1 MAEVGSQELRAEL
14 SSSMTMNRILLLAIC
29 LGLAGSPA
37 ALAQRGSDA
46 ANPVIEEFKKYIRS
60 PETAVRRDQVE
71 RLARVN
77 TAEAVM
83 LLLTKGLTDDDYS
96 VREKAQWALSWMTGE
111 AREFVIAGL
120 GSSKPAIREGVCM
133 AIGAMKIWQ
142 SKPPMAQLGTMLQED
157 RSEIVRAAAAEC
169 MGLMGNTRGTPF
181 LIQGLNDRAE
191 RVVIASA
198 DGLGLL
204 RQAAGAGPLVQL
216 LDHRS
221 WRAQVAALSAMAK
234 IRNKVSIG
242 PIIEYMDVATGRA
255 RADAHRALTKI
266 TTRTFGMNAA
276 TWREWWER
284 VKGDWEV
291 PPPPKKVEVKAI
303 PGGKDGYGRSKPTRY
318 HRITTYSKRII
329 FVIDISNSMKTPI
342 IVNEGK
348 DTGRRRL
355 ATGTAKILL
364 AREEL
369 KRTLEGMDSETWFN
383 VIAFETDV
391 RQFKKAP
398 VRASAG
404 NIQGAVRW
412 LLKQEPRGQ
421 QGGRRPS
428 SNVDK
433 HGWIVGKTN
442 SYGALAAVYG
452 LKIDFERRGTRAATA
467 PSPGTKRRPKWDT
480 CFFLSDGRPTVGVVT
495 EIEHILQDVKRWN
508 KTCKMVIHCI
518 GMENEQ
524 GLAALL
530 SGLSHITGGKVVYLG
545 K

>member
-1 MAEVGSQELRAEL
+1 MP
-14 SSSMTMNRILLLAIC
+14 MYRIIILAAC
-29 LGLAGSPA
+29 LALVAAPV
-37 ALAQRGSDA
+37 ALAQGRGDDGD
-46 ANPVIEEFKKYIRS
+46 PVIDEFNKYIRS
-60 PETAVRRDQVE
+60 AEPAVRRDQVE

-77 TAEAVM
+77 KVEAVS

-96 VREKAQWALSWMTGE
+96 VREKAQWALSRMTGE
-111 AREFVIAGL
+111 ARSSVIAGL
-120 GSSKPAIREGVCM
+120 SSSKPAIREGVCM
-133 AIGAMKIWQ
+133 AIGAIKIWERR
-142 SKPPMAQLGTMLQED
+142 PPIAQLGAVLQKD
-157 RSEIVRAAAAEC
+157 RSELVRAAAAEC

-181 LIQGLNDRAE
+181 LIEGLKDRTE
-191 RVVIASA
+191 RVAIASA

-204 RQAAGAGPLVQL
+204 RATAGAAALVPLL
-216 LDHRS
+216 EHRS

-234 IRNKVSIG
+234 IRNKQTVG
-242 PIIEYMDVATGRA
+242 PIIDYMEVAAGRSQ
-255 RADAHRALTKI
+255 ADAHRALKKI
-266 TTRTFGMNAA
+266 TTRSFSMNAA
-276 TWREWWER
+276 TWREWWDR
-284 VKGDWEV
+284 VKGEWEV

-342 IVNEGK
+342 IVKEGK
-348 DTGRRRL
+348 DSGRPRL

-412 LLKQEPRGQ
+412 LLKQAPRGQ

-433 HGWIVGKTN
+433 HGWVLGKTN

-452 LKIDFERRGTRAATA
+452 LKTARERSGNRGTTA

-495 EIEHILQDVKRWN
+495 EIEQILQDVKRWN

-530 SGLSHITGGKVVYLG
+530 TGLGRITGGKVVFLG